1 MGTFLKG
8 NKMKVITFT
17 VMGKGKFPHDMLRYD
32 QCFPCDGIS
41 VHNIEADTV
50 AVRPV
55 KLVSIAS
62 TGITS
67 LRWASFGW
75 YVTEDSIKVYNDYT
89 S

>member
-1 MGTFLKG
+1 
-8 NKMKVITFT
+8 MKVTSFI
-17 VMGKGKFPHDMLRYD
+17 VEGKGKFPHDMLRYD

-41 VHNIEADTV
+41 VHNIETDKCPV
-50 AVRPV
+50 VRSV

-67 LRWASFGW
+67 LRWASFNW
-75 YVTEDSIKVYNDYT
+75 HVDFATVQVYNDYT

>member
-1 MGTFLKG
+1 
-8 NKMKVITFT
+8 MKVITFT
-17 VMGKGKFPHDMLRYD
+17 VMGKGRFPFDMLRYD

-41 VHNIEADTV
+41 VHNTEADTV
-50 AVRPV
+50 AVRSV
-55 KLVSIAS
+55 KLISIAS

-75 YVTEDSIKVYNDYT
+75 YVAEDSIKVYNDYT

>member
-1 MGTFLKG
+1 
-8 NKMKVITFT
+8 MKVITFT

-41 VHNIEADTV
+41 VHNIETDTV
-50 AVRPV
+50 AERPV

-67 LRWASFGW
+67 LRWASFNW
-75 YVTEDSIKVYNDYT
+75 HVDFATVQVYNDYT

>member
-1 MGTFLKG
+1 
-8 NKMKVITFT
+8 MKVITFT

-41 VHNIEADTV
+41 VHNIEKDTCPV
-50 AVRPV
+50 VRPV

-62 TGITS
+62 SGITS
-67 LRWASFGW
+67 LRWASFNW
-75 YVTEDSIKVYNDYT
+75 HVDFTTVQVYNDYT

>member
-1 MGTFLKG
+1 
-8 NKMKVITFT
+8 MKVITFT
-17 VMGKGKFPHDMLRYD
+17 VMGKGRFPLDMLRYD

-67 LRWASFGW
+67 LRWASFNW
-75 YVTEDSIKVYNDYT
+75 YVAEDSIKVYNDYT